1 MSEEVRHDG
10 QAQPR
15 NTVRRLRDSRELAEY
30 IEEIVAQ
37 APPLT
42 AATRAKLSSL
52 LGGGRSRRAA

>member
-1 MSEEVRHDG
+1 MNEKVRHDDQG
-10 QAQPR
+10 LPR
-15 NTVRRLRDSRELAEY
+15 KAVRQLRDSRELAEY